1 MNQQTL
7 NQRLANPAVMRA
19 YRDIIK
25 HQDVVF
31 VKQLRD
37 SLKEKALDNPRRQDL
52 EQAFID
58 RLGE

>member
-1 MNQQTL
+1 
-7 NQRLANPAVMRA
+7 MRA

-37 SLKEKALDNPRRQDL
+37 NLKKEALDNPRRQDL